1 MINLTTTFSIPRA
14 THLMGPNSQILCI
27 GSCFAENI
35 GKRLDQLPLEVS
47 NQALGTMFHPLNIL
61 QGLREQNLQASDLY
75 QQGNFYVHPDFHSQ
89 FMGENPTDF
98 LTRLAEIKSKT
109 IAFLKS
115 SNFLIITWGSAF
127 YYEDQILGRAI
138 ANCHKQ
144 AASRFVKKQSTVEE
158 ICLAYESFL
167 RENPLQRII
176 LSVSPVRHTRDGIPE
191 NATSKA
197 ILRVAADTLA
207 KKFPDQVSYF
217 PAYEIMMDELRDYRF
232 YQSDM
237 IHPTEQAVE
246 YIYKR
251 FKQAHFEDELLDI
264 AKKWEEMLRTLDHR
278 PHPLQ
283 YAQHREILLR
293 LRKEI
298 EDAKSSV
305 DSSKL
310 LAKIDQQILAL
321 S

>member
-1 MINLTTTFSIPRA
+1 M
-14 THLMGPNSQILCI
+14 
-27 GSCFAENI
+27 

-47 NQALGTMFHPLNIL
+47 NQALGTLFHPLNIL

-115 SNFLIITWGSAF
+115 SQFLIITWGTAF
-127 YYEDQILGRAI
+127 YYEDRILGRAI

-144 AASRFVKKQSTVEE
+144 AASRFIKKQSTVEE

-167 RENPLQRII
+167 RENPLLKII

-251 FKQAHFEDELLDI
+251 FKQAHFENDLLDI
-264 AKKWEEMLRTLDHR
+264 AKKWEEMLRTVDHR

-305 DSSKL
+305 DSSKM